1 LRDEGFTD
9 VQYVRKGRAEA
20 NRALAAGGTQIA
32 MGFIGSYMMQVDEGD
47 PIVVLAGIHVGCFEL
62 FATDRIRT
70 IRDLKGKTVS
80 VTELG
85 SGRHAFLASAMA
97 YVGLDPRRDVK
108 FVTYPPAES
117 AQLLAEGK
125 IDAYQAFAEEVY
137 ELRAKQIGHV
147 VLSSTLDRPWSQY
160 FCCAVAANREFV
172 RMHPVAAK
180 RALRAMLKASS
191 ICALE
196 PDRAARLLVEKGYAR
211 EYESTVQTLKA
222 LPYTRWRESDPE
234 DTIRFYAVRLHEAG
248 MIRSSPK
255 RIIADGTD
263 WRFLNE
269 LRKELKG

>member
-1 LRDEGFTD
+1 
-9 VQYVRKGRAEA
+9 
-20 NRALAAGGTQIA
+20 
-32 MGFIGSYMMQVDEGD
+32 
-47 PIVVLAGIHVGCFEL
+47 
-62 FATDRIRT
+62 
-70 IRDLKGKTVS
+70 
-80 VTELG
+80 
-85 SGRHAFLASAMA
+85 
-97 YVGLDPRRDVK
+97 
-108 FVTYPPAES
+108 
-117 AQLLAEGK
+117 
-125 IDAYQAFAEEVY
+125 
-137 ELRAKQIGHV
+137 
-147 VLSSTLDRPWSQY
+147 
-160 FCCAVAANREFV
+160 
-172 RMHPVAAK
+172 
-180 RALRAMLKASS
+180 MLKASS